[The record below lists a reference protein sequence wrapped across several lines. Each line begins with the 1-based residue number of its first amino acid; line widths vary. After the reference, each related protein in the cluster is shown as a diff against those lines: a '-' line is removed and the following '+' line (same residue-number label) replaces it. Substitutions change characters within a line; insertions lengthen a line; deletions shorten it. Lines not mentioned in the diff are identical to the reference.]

1 MEKSKQ
7 PKPRGFAA
15 MTVEQRKAIA
25 ARGGKK
31 SHANGTAHRFTS
43 ETAFAAQAQRKN
55 GRKDEL

>member
-1 MEKSKQ
+1 MSEKKQ

-15 MTVEQRKAIA
+15 MSVEQRKAIA

-55 GRKDEL
+55 TNK